1 MNDLILAG
9 TDPACLS
16 PSQGEAL
23 LPWQVAALLPEQ
35 IAALRPEQVAALLP
49 LLGDVPRLE
58 RPYSQVLEA
67 TNGCTASFDML
78 NWHNWHN
85 ACRTTHCAAGWIVT
99 LAGAAGAAL
108 ELRCGT
114 PAAARLILLKSCPA
128 DWPLPNFYA
137 SNEAAAAFISHMA
150 ERERT
155 GL

>member
-1 MNDLILAG
+1 MEDLIIAG
-9 TDPACLS
+9 ADPDPVLS
-16 PSQGEAL
+16 LIPQSMIGE
-23 LPWQVAALLPEQ
+23 
-35 IAALRPEQVAALLP
+35 I
-49 LLGDVPRLE
+49 PRLE
-58 RPYSQVLEA
+58 RPYSRLWEA
-67 TNGCTASFDML
+67 TKGCAVNFDMD
-78 NWHNWHN
+78 HWHN

-128 DWPLPNFYA
+128 DWPLPNFFA